1 MHIVLLPIEPLEER
15 YSKQWLDW
23 TLEYFNS
30 SGHYSHQSPK
40 DFTYEVLLPKAY
52 KSIQNGQFLDC
63 IQTNAFKA
71 KQLQMAIDWI
81 ARQDERV
88 LNTNQ
93 TVFLLHDGWFP
104 GIEMLAYIR
113 NAMGYNFRIA
123 ACLHAG
129 TWDTHDFTYQRG
141 MQPWANKLEASWM
154 TIYDHIF
161 VATEFHKKL
170 IGESGILGPLSCP
183 ISVTGFPIFCPDNLE
198 SRLYDPSVSC
208 YRNAVGSGPSRKKKR
223 KDLVVFPHRTA
234 PEKRTALFDLL
245 AERAAKIPELQHL
258 SFVRTK
264 DVCTSKDPKVAKR
277 QYYKLLQSA
286 RYSISLASQ
295 ETWGIA
301 MQESV
306 ICGCIPI
313 VPNRLSYKEMY
324 PPCFRVPDSS
334 SLDGEVEQVLI
345 RLRRLEELRE
355 YAEEKRQGLSNVFQ
369 HCGFS
374 ALVSMNADL
383 VVYNAYSKYGS
394 VYESEVARLTRKND
408 VLDQAF
414 KKLL

>member
-40 DFTYEVLLPKAY
+40 DFTYEVLLPESY
-52 KSIQNGQFLDC
+52 GSIKNGQFLDC

-81 ARQDERV
+81 SKQDERV
-88 LNTNQ
+88 LRSPQ

-129 TWDTHDFTYQRG
+129 TWDIHDFTYRSGMSIWARG
-141 MQPWANKLEASWM
+141 IETSWM
-154 TIYDHIF
+154 AIYDHIF
-161 VATEFHKKL
+161 VATEFHKSL
-170 IGESGILGPLSCP
+170 IQRSGVFNNPIAAP
-183 ISVTGFPIFCPDNLE
+183 ISVTGFPIFSPDE
-198 SRLYDPSVSC
+198 DSVSMLTQLG
-208 YRNAVGSGPSRKKKR
+208 VKSPSSYEEVKSER

-258 SFVRTK
+258 SFVQTK
-264 DVCTSKDPKVAKR
+264 AACTSDNPKIAKE
-277 QYYKLLQSA
+277 QYYDLLRSA
-286 RYSISLASQ
+286 RYAVSFATQ

-306 ICGCIPI
+306 MCGCIPI
-313 VPNRLSYKEMY
+313 VPDRLSYREMY
-324 PPCFRVPDSS
+324 PPCFRIPDTL
-334 SLDGEVEQVLI
+334 SLDAEVEQMLI
-345 RLRRLEELRE
+345 RLVKLEGLRD
-355 YAEEKRQGLSNVFQ
+355 YAEEKRSAVSRIFQ
-369 HCGFS
+369 VKGFA
-374 ALVSMNADL
+374 ALPNMLDDL
-383 VVYNAYSKYGS
+383 ESYNSFSRSHS
-394 VYESEVARLTRKND
+394 VYAKDIDQLECPTS

>member
-23 TLEYFNS
+23 TLEYFKS
-30 SGHYSHQSPK
+30 SGHYGHVPHK
-40 DFTYEVLLPKAY
+40 DFTYDVLLPESY
-52 KSIQNGQFLDC
+52 GSIKNGQFLDC

-81 ARQDERV
+81 ARQDVGV
-88 LNTNQ
+88 LRSPQ

-113 NAMGYNFRIA
+113 SAMGYNFRIA

-129 TWDTHDFTYQRG
+129 TWDTHDFTYRSGMSTWARG
-141 MQPWANKLEASWM
+141 IEASWM

-161 VATEFHKKL
+161 VATEFHKTL
-170 IGESGILGPLSCP
+170 MQQSGVFSSYLAAP
-183 ISVTGFPIFCPDNLE
+183 ISVTGFPIFSPIGEPTPQLTQLGVK
-198 SRLYDPSVSC
+198 SPSS
-208 YRNAVGSGPSRKKKR
+208 YTER

-234 PEKRTALFDLL
+234 PEKRTALFEIL
-245 AERAAKIPELQHL
+245 AERAAKMPELRHL
-258 SFVRTK
+258 KFVQTK
-264 DVCTSKDPKVAKR
+264 VECNSDDPKIAKA
-277 QYYKLLQSA
+277 QYYDLLQSA
-286 RYSISLASQ
+286 RYAVSFATQ

-306 ICGCIPI
+306 MCGCIPI
-313 VPNRLSYKEMY
+313 VPDRLSYKEMY
-324 PPCFRVPDSS
+324 PPCFRILDSP
-334 SLDGEVEQVLI
+334 SLHAEVEQMLL
-345 RLRRLEELRE
+345 RLSKLEGLRE
-355 YAEEKRQGLSNVFQ
+355 YAEEKRRVLCNIFQ
-369 HCGFS
+369 VRGFM
-374 ALVSMNADL
+374 ALPNMIDDL
-383 VVYNAYSKYGS
+383 ESHNSFSRSHS
-394 VYESEVARLTRKND
+394 VYAQEVAKMECPNS

>member
-30 SGHYSHQSPK
+30 SGRYGHLSHK
-40 DFTYEVLLPKAY
+40 DLTYDVLLPESY
-52 KSIQNGQFLDC
+52 ESIKNGQFLDC

-81 ARQDERV
+81 SKQDERV
-88 LNTNQ
+88 LRSPQ

-113 NAMGYNFRIA
+113 SAMGYNFRIA

-129 TWDTHDFTYQRG
+129 TWDTHDFIFRSGMSVWARG
-141 MQPWANKLEASWM
+141 IETSWM
-154 TIYDHIF
+154 AIYDHIF
-161 VATEFHKKL
+161 VATEFHKTL
-170 IGESGILGPLSCP
+170 MQRSGVFANPLAAP
-183 ISVTGFPIFCPDNLE
+183 ISVTGFPIFSPVGE
-198 SRLYDPSVSC
+198 PTPRLTQLGVKSPSSYAEV
-208 YRNAVGSGPSRKKKR
+208 KTER

-234 PEKRTALFDLL
+234 PEKRTALFEIL
-245 AERAAKIPELQHL
+245 AERAAKVPELRHL
-258 SFVRTK
+258 KFVQTK
-264 DVCTSKDPKVAKR
+264 VECNSDDPKIAKA
-277 QYYKLLQSA
+277 QYYDLLQSA
-286 RYSISLASQ
+286 RYAVSFATQ

-306 ICGCIPI
+306 MCGCMPI
-313 VPNRLSYKEMY
+313 VPDRLSYQEMY
-324 PPCFRVPDSS
+324 PPCFRIPDSL
-334 SLDGEVEQVLI
+334 SLDAEVEQVLI
-345 RLRRLEELRE
+345 RLSKLEGLRD
-355 YAEEKRQGLSNVFQ
+355 YAEEKRSALCSIFQ
-369 HCGFS
+369 VKGFS
-374 ALVSMNADL
+374 ALPNMIDDL
-383 VVYNAYSKYGS
+383 ESHNSFSRAHS
-394 VYESEVARLTRKND
+394 VYAHDIAKMECPNS

>member
-30 SGHYSHQSPK
+30 ADHYAHYTPK
-40 DFTYEVLLPKAY
+40 DLTYDVLLPESY
-52 KSIQNGQFLDC
+52 GSIKNGQFLDC

-81 ARQDERV
+81 SKQDERV
-88 LNTNQ
+88 LRNPQ

-113 NAMGYNFRIA
+113 SAMGYSFRIA

-129 TWDTHDFTYQRG
+129 TWDTHDFTFRTGMSIWARG
-141 MQPWANKLEASWM
+141 IETSWM
-154 TIYDHIF
+154 AIYDHIF
-161 VATEFHKKL
+161 VATEFHKTL
-170 IGESGILGPLSCP
+170 MQQSGVFTNPIAAP
-183 ISVTGFPIFCPDNLE
+183 ISVTGFPIFYPPQSELMFPQDT
-198 SRLYDPSVSC
+198 
-208 YRNAVGSGPSRKKKR
+208 K

-234 PEKRTALFDLL
+234 PEKRNALFEVL
-245 AERAAKIPELQHL
+245 AERAAKVPELRHL
-258 SFVRTK
+258 SFVQTK
-264 DVCTSKDPKVAKR
+264 AACTSDNPTIAKE
-277 QYYKLLQSA
+277 QYYDLLRSA
-286 RYSISLASQ
+286 RYAVSFATQ

-306 ICGCIPI
+306 MCGCIPI
-313 VPNRLSYKEMY
+313 VPDRLSYREMY
-324 PPCFRVPDSS
+324 PPCFRIPDSL
-334 SLDGEVEQVLI
+334 SLDAEVEQMLI
-345 RLRRLEELRE
+345 RLAKLEGLRD
-355 YAEEKRQGLSNVFQ
+355 YAEEKRSALSGIFQ
-369 HCGFS
+369 VKGFS
-374 ALVSMNADL
+374 ALINMMDDL
-383 VVYNAYSKYGS
+383 ESHNSFSRSHS
-394 VYESEVARLTRKND
+394 VYAKDVSKMECPTS